1 MRSFFLLCFVLM
13 MAQVGW
19 AADHNSYSGGL
30 IYVFTP
36 QNNNWLS
43 DYVVNSSGE
52 EVRLLGDGYYERE
65 IAISGSFNSNPTWTY
80 RENDGS
86 KEFYVSV
93 TTPQTLSIMN
103 LFQGDWVKIFY
114 WSGSSKQPEMKSSNT
129 SVAKGSKVASGD
141 PNNGGQGLVTMNS
154 TGSMDF
160 SIPNGMFITKIEVY
174 HANTNNRIAFSTDGQ
189 ESGGYYLC
197 RLSSRQFNEPTL
209 SVYPSNATVTYT
221 VETYDQMNG
230 TKLNDVYHE
239 VAMMNTEGNKK
250 GDVLFKNLGWCKVT
264 ATANGQSASY
274 WVECWDN
281 EAHGELQADGMTYKL
296 VKVEDGNGDLLP
308 NDQQGG
314 VLKERVVTAVPGIEM
329 KFGIPAHDLYDYQND
344 GTGLPGGTT
353 GTWAQQHDNTDN
365 HFQPNTTVVYR
376 QVVDGTD
383 HMVSFTNNDFG
394 WWDRYPY
401 NDHTWPH
408 QGTFYQF
415 KASAKGKLYVGGYKS
430 KPSGEVYIVN
440 LIKVN
445 DRNYFIQKT
454 DPVGFYEKF
463 VIEMQPGDIYM
474 MHGQANNE
482 NGASEWAPFLLE
494 WFRFEPD
501 MKLSAEWGVAAN
513 SGYEITNGGS
523 VTARETVTEASGATC
538 TVVECKGNIQSA
550 SASIDGSGHI
560 VFSNIQ
566 FTSTAKDQMGGS
578 MKVDIAVGTSHLY
591 YYFTIPYGQHVWDFR
606 KAGEQSQEHGD
617 YSYSE
622 SGLISMMNDNTE
634 DWTRVYKVHR
644 RENGKWIE
652 LKDAIMAARSAI
664 AGNNAFYMDNT
675 TGLAFTTNSISSFG
689 AGETSNNASGYS
701 SMTQDEQYYLNYE
714 TTAGGS
720 LLWMQGTS
728 SIYFP
733 GVKAGQ
739 YIKIYTYRHSDGKG
753 ETFKAKNLVDLDNVP
768 YNYDNTFIMRGM
780 WDERYPA
787 YTGDIIKGGAIFRVP
802 SDYVQTNDKDAI
814 PMLTLADDGWVKIY
828 KIEIMDE
835 FEPDL
840 VMTEDV
846 STLPVDYD
854 GVYGSVVI
862 RNKQQV
868 IKSFYATTGQTH
880 CQHVNTCDYEVIP
893 DDGVQVSVERK
904 IKNSKE
910 DGSGVDYNQLFLRF
924 VKGTGLVKV
933 IQRERANANGTNA
946 TTAVPSSALGYVI
959 DKNEYYIAV
968 GELDSKT
975 YPFTWD
981 FTDYNMYQGSS
992 TSKTALGSTTAD
1004 KYGNWNA
1011 MENEGEFGQKH
1022 MIEHTFGEGSVEQVA
1037 TTNKQLFA
1045 QGSQLTAGTTPV
1057 LESEGLGFSRP
1068 KAAQKE
1074 YQYVATVN
1082 GTFGVQTRMYDAY
1095 DLEDNGFQ
1103 FTGQKLVGAGTI
1115 IVPDVAK
1122 DMYVFVKGT
1131 APSGVS
1137 RASKDESLSPAAG
1150 VSAYKVTS
1158 DGDVVLSFNTNA
1170 EIEMI
1175 GVTDIT
1181 KSINELGYAT
1191 ESRNHAID
1199 HTYTGKFTKNDVD
1212 AYGITLYG
1220 SGESVY
1226 VYKGYPEVHKS
1237 ETEVTVVPENTGVVL
1252 YKDGASEKCNVP
1264 LFYPACN
1271 ILPTESDEA
1280 ILADNW
1286 MAPNVESLQHIS
1298 EVENRNGTE
1307 CTKFVMTRKYYIY
1320 NKSSQSS
1327 SSQQTSQ
1334 VEAFYR
1340 WKIENDAT
1348 YDTMGANKAYL
1359 LVPNSAMPLALWNGG
1374 DGTGTA
1380 GKAKNTIFI
1389 DLEEIDEEEEE
1400 GVVTGVEEIENV
1412 TNSEVWYTLEGIR
1425 LNERPYSSGIY
1436 LRNGKK
1442 VYIK

>member
-1 MRSFFLLCFVLM
+1 MKRLFCLRGLFLWSFILM
-13 MAQVGW
+13 MAQVSW
-19 AADHNSYSGGL
+19 AGDHNGNTVTYNVNGHGNGN
-30 IYVFTP
+30 P
-36 QNNNWLS
+36 WLS
-43 DYVVNSSGE
+43 DALINSSGD
-52 EVRLLGDGYYERE
+52 EVRVIGDNYYERQ
-65 IAISGSFNSNPTWTY
+65 IAISGSFNGGDWAY
-80 RENDGS
+80 RSDKTDIRPSEH
-86 KEFYVSV
+86 
-93 TTPQTLSIMN
+93 TQTLSILN
-103 LFQGDWVKIFY
+103 LFQGDKVILHY
-114 WSGSSKQPEMKSSNT
+114 WGNGASATMKSNNT
-129 SVAKGSKVASGD
+129 NFSVGSTVSG
-141 PNNGGQGLVTMNS
+141 NGSTQVTMNS
-154 TGSMDF
+154 NGSMDF
-160 SIPNGMFITKIEVY
+160 SINTKTFITKIQVIY
-174 HANTNNRIAFSTDGQ
+174 NNTSNRIAFSTTGQ

-230 TKLNDVYHE
+230 TKLNDVDHE
-239 VAMMNTEGNKK
+239 VAMMNTADNKK

-308 NDQQGG
+308 DDQQGG

-329 KFGIPAHDLYDYQND
+329 KFGIPAHDLYDYQKD
-344 GTGLPGGTT
+344 VTGLPGGTT

-376 QVVDGTD
+376 QVVDGTE

-430 KPSGEVYIVN
+430 QPSGEVYIVN
-440 LIKVN
+440 LDNVN
-445 DRNYFIQKT
+445 DRSYFVQKT

-523 VTARETVTEASGATC
+523 VTSRETVTGASGATC
-538 TVVECKGNIQSA
+538 TVECKGNIQSA

-606 KAGEQSQEHGD
+606 KAGDQSQEHGD

-689 AGETSNNASGYS
+689 TGETSNNASGFS

-720 LLWMQGTS
+720 LLWMKGTS

-739 YIKIYTYRHSDGKG
+739 YIKIYTYRHADGRG
-753 ETFKAKNLVDLDNVP
+753 ETFKAKNLVDLDNVA

-835 FEPDL
+835 FKPDL

-1004 KYGNWNA
+1004 KYGNWNVL
-1011 MENEGEFGQKH
+1011 ENEGEFGQKH

-1137 RASKDESLSPAAG
+1137 RASKDTSLSPAG
-1150 VSAYKVTS
+1150 DVSAYKVTS
-1158 DGDVVLSFNTNA
+1158 DGDVVLSFANGS

-1175 GVTDIT
+1175 GVTNIQ
-1181 KSINELGYAT
+1181 KSVNKLGFAT

-1199 HTYTGKFTKNDVD
+1199 HTYTGKFTSNDVN
-1212 AYGITLYG
+1212 AYIITEDNYNY
-1220 SGESVY
+1220 EN
-1226 VYKGYPEVHKS
+1226 YKGAKISLGEPVD
-1237 ETEVTVVPENTGVVL
+1237 VIPENTGVVL
-1252 YKDGASEKCNVP
+1252 YKAGTTEQTTAP
-1264 LFYPACN
+1264 LFYPAVNAVNSSVDGNMMVACVESQTVEPIN
-1271 ILPTESDEA
+1271 GDYTTFIMSMFKGTYNKTSGQSTEPTEQNYEGFYPIQKA
-1280 ILADNW
+1280 
-1286 MAPNVESLQHIS
+1286 
-1298 EVENRNGTE
+1298 GT
-1307 CTKFVMTRKYYIY
+1307 I
-1320 NKSSQSS
+1320 
-1327 SSQQTSQ
+1327 
-1334 VEAFYR
+1334 
-1340 WKIENDAT
+1340 
-1348 YDTMGANKAYL
+1348 GANKAYL
-1359 LVPNSAMPLALWNGG
+1359 QILTSSIPKALWDGGNGQG
-1374 DGTGTA
+1374 NANQAKGYILIDVDYEGYGETTAIDRVSVEDENATGT
-1380 GKAKNTIFI
+1380 N
-1389 DLEEIDEEEEE
+1389 E
-1400 GVVTGVEEIENV
+1400 GVYYNLSGQKLQGTP
-1412 TNSEVWYTLEGIR
+1412 TAK
-1425 LNERPYSSGIY
+1425 GIY
-1436 LRNGKK
+1436 VKNGKK
-1442 VYIK
+1442 VYVK

>member
-1 MRSFFLLCFVLM
+1 M
-13 MAQVGW
+13 MAQVGM
-19 AADHNSYSGGL
+19 AADHINYNGGQ

-36 QNNNWLS
+36 QSNNWLS
-43 DYVVNSSGE
+43 DYVVNSSGD

-80 RENDGS
+80 RENNGS

-160 SIPNGMFITKIEVY
+160 SIPNGMFITKIEVF

-189 ESGGYYLC
+189 ESDGYYLC
-197 RLSSRQFNEPTL
+197 RLSSRSFLEPTL

-239 VAMMNTEGNKK
+239 VAMMNTEENKK

-308 NDQQGG
+308 DDQQGG

-344 GTGLPGGTT
+344 VTGLPDGTT

-376 QVVDGTD
+376 QVVDGTE

-430 KPSGEVYIVN
+430 QPSGEVYIVN
-440 LIKVN
+440 LDNVN
-445 DRNYFIQKT
+445 DRSYFVQKT

-523 VTARETVTEASGATC
+523 VTSRETVTGASGATC
-538 TVVECKGNIQSA
+538 TVECKGNIQSA

-578 MKVDIAVGTSHLY
+578 LKVDIAVGTSHLY

-622 SGLISMMNDNTE
+622 SELISMMNDNTE

-720 LLWMQGTS
+720 LLWMKGTS

-739 YIKIYTYRHSDGKG
+739 YIKIYTYRHADGRG
-753 ETFKAKNLVDLDNVP
+753 ETFKAKNLVDLDNVA

-835 FEPDL
+835 FKPDL

-933 IQRERANANGTNA
+933 IQRERASANGTNA
-946 TTAVPSSALGYVI
+946 TTDVPSADLGYVI

-968 GELDSKT
+968 GELDSKA

-981 FTDYNMYQGSS
+981 FTDYNMYKGSS
-992 TSKTALGSTTAD
+992 TSKTALGSTTANE
-1004 KYGNWNA
+1004 YGNWNA
-1011 MENEGEFGQKH
+1011 MQSEGEFGQKH
-1022 MIEHTFGEGSVEQVA
+1022 LVEQTFGEGSVEQVA

-1045 QGSQLTAGTTPV
+1045 QGSQLTAGTTPI

-1068 KAAQKE
+1068 KADQKE

-1082 GTFGVQTRMYDAY
+1082 GTFGIQTKMYDAY

-1137 RASKDESLSPAAG
+1137 KATKDTSLSPAGG

-1158 DGDVVLSFNTNA
+1158 DGDVVLSFANGS

-1175 GVTDIT
+1175 GVTNIQ
-1181 KSINELGYAT
+1181 KSVNKLGFAT

-1199 HTYTGKFTKNDVD
+1199 HTYTGKFTSNDVN
-1212 AYGITLYG
+1212 AYIITEDNYNY
-1220 SGESVY
+1220 EN
-1226 VYKGYPEVHKS
+1226 YKGAKISLGEPVD
-1237 ETEVTVVPENTGVVL
+1237 VIPENTGVVL
-1252 YKDGASEKCNVP
+1252 YKAGTTEQTTAP
-1264 LFYPACN
+1264 LFYPAVNAVNSSVDGNMMVACVESQTVEPTN
-1271 ILPTESDEA
+1271 GKYTTFIMSMFKGTYNKTSGQSTEPTEQNYEGFYPIQKA
-1280 ILADNW
+1280 
-1286 MAPNVESLQHIS
+1286 
-1298 EVENRNGTE
+1298 GT
-1307 CTKFVMTRKYYIY
+1307 I
-1320 NKSSQSS
+1320 
-1327 SSQQTSQ
+1327 
-1334 VEAFYR
+1334 
-1340 WKIENDAT
+1340 
-1348 YDTMGANKAYL
+1348 GANKAYL
-1359 LVPNSAMPLALWNGG
+1359 QILTSSIPKALWDGGNGQG
-1374 DGTGTA
+1374 NANQAKGYILIDVDYEGYGETTAIDRVSVEDENATGT
-1380 GKAKNTIFI
+1380 N
-1389 DLEEIDEEEEE
+1389 E
-1400 GVVTGVEEIENV
+1400 GVYYNLSGQKLQGTPTVK
-1412 TNSEVWYTLEGIR
+1412 
-1425 LNERPYSSGIY
+1425 GIY
-1436 LRNGKK
+1436 VKNGKK
-1442 VYIK
+1442 VYVK

>member
-1 MRSFFLLCFVLM
+1 MKRIFTWRSFFLWCFVLM

-80 RENDGS
+80 RENNGS

-239 VAMMNTEGNKK
+239 VAMMNTEENKK

-281 EAHGELQADGMTYKL
+281 EAHGELQADGITYKL
-296 VKVEDGNGDLLP
+296 VKVKDGDGNLLP
-308 NDQQGG
+308 DDQQGG
-314 VLKERVVTAVPGIEM
+314 VLKERTVTAVPGITM
-329 KFGIPAHDLYDYQND
+329 MFGIPND
-344 GTGLPGGTT
+344 
-353 GTWAQQHDNTDN
+353 NSE
-365 HFQPNTTVVYR
+365 PNTTVAYLR
-376 QVVDGTD
+376 EG
-383 HMVSFTNNDFG
+383 HMVSYTCANDG
-394 WWDRYPY
+394 WWDRYPHD
-401 NDHTWPH
+401 NSSWPT
-408 QGTFYQF
+408 QGTFYRF
-415 KASAKGKLYVGGYKS
+415 EASAKGKLYFGGFKDETNGKS
-430 KPSGEVYIVN
+430 GKVYLVRISDGFPQTEVFTAGQNGYLTSMDNGSNDVKNGISMEPGYIYYLQGE
-440 LIKVN
+440 
-445 DRNYFIQKT
+445 
-454 DPVGFYEKF
+454 
-463 VIEMQPGDIYM
+463 
-474 MHGQANNE
+474 ANNGE
-482 NGASEWAPFLLE
+482 GKWSPFLLE
-494 WFRFEPD
+494 WFKYETD
-501 MKLSAEWGVAAN
+501 VKLSAEWGVAAN
-513 SGYEITNGGS
+513 TGYDIRNGGS
-523 VTARETVTEASGATC
+523 VTSRETITGASNATC
-538 TVVECKGNIQSA
+538 TVTCKGNIQSA
-550 SASIDGSGHI
+550 TASIDGSGHI

-622 SGLISMMNDNTE
+622 SELISMMNDNTE

-701 SMTQDEQYYLNYE
+701 GMTQDEQYYLNYE

-720 LLWMQGTS
+720 LLWMKGTS

-739 YIKIYTYRHSDGKG
+739 YIKIYTYRHADGKG
-753 ETFKAKNLVDLDNVP
+753 ETFKAKNLVDLDNVA

-814 PMLTLADDGWVKIY
+814 PMLTMADDGWVKIY

-968 GELDSKT
+968 GELDRKT

-992 TSKTALGSTTAD
+992 TSKTALGSTTANE
-1004 KYGNWNA
+1004 YGNWNA
-1011 MENEGEFGQKH
+1011 MQSEGEFGQKH
-1022 MIEHTFGEGSVEQVA
+1022 LVEQTFGEGSVEQVA

-1271 ILPTESDEA
+1271 IVPTESDEA

-1374 DGTGTA
+1374 DGKGTA

-1389 DLEEIDEEEEE
+1389 DLEEIDDDEEE

>member
-1 MRSFFLLCFVLM
+1 M
-13 MAQVGW
+13 MAQVSW
-19 AADHNSYSGGL
+19 AGDHNGNTVTYNVNGHGNGN
-30 IYVFTP
+30 P
-36 QNNNWLS
+36 WLS
-43 DYVVNSSGE
+43 DALINSSGD
-52 EVRLLGDGYYERE
+52 EVRVIGDNYYERQ
-65 IAISGSFNSNPTWTY
+65 IAISGSFNGGDWAY
-80 RENDGS
+80 RSDKTDIRPSEH
-86 KEFYVSV
+86 
-93 TTPQTLSIMN
+93 TQTLSILN
-103 LFQGDWVKIFY
+103 LFQGDKVILHY
-114 WSGSSKQPEMKSSNT
+114 WGNGASATMKSNNT
-129 SVAKGSKVASGD
+129 NFSVGSTVSG
-141 PNNGGQGLVTMNS
+141 NGSTQVTMNS
-154 TGSMDF
+154 NGSMDF
-160 SIPNGMFITKIEVY
+160 SINTKTFITKIQVIY
-174 HANTNNRIAFSTDGQ
+174 NNTSNRIAFSTTGQ

-230 TKLNDVYHE
+230 TKLNDVDHE
-239 VAMMNTEGNKK
+239 VAMMNTADNKK

-308 NDQQGG
+308 DDQQGG

-329 KFGIPAHDLYDYQND
+329 KFGIPAHDLYDYQKD
-344 GTGLPGGTT
+344 VTGLPGGTT

-376 QVVDGTD
+376 QVVDGTE

-430 KPSGEVYIVN
+430 QPSGEVYIVN
-440 LIKVN
+440 LDNVN
-445 DRNYFIQKT
+445 DRSYFVQKT

-523 VTARETVTEASGATC
+523 VTSRETVTGASGATC
-538 TVVECKGNIQSA
+538 TVECKGNIQSA

-606 KAGEQSQEHGD
+606 KAGDQSQEHGD

-689 AGETSNNASGYS
+689 TGETSNNASGFS

-720 LLWMQGTS
+720 LLWMKGTS

-739 YIKIYTYRHSDGKG
+739 YIKIYTYRHADGRG
-753 ETFKAKNLVDLDNVP
+753 ETFKAKNLVDLDNVA

-835 FEPDL
+835 FKPDL

-1004 KYGNWNA
+1004 KYGNWNVL
-1011 MENEGEFGQKH
+1011 ENEGEFGQKH

-1137 RASKDESLSPAAG
+1137 RASKDTSLSPAG
-1150 VSAYKVTS
+1150 DVSAYKVTS
-1158 DGDVVLSFNTNA
+1158 DGDVVLSFANGS

-1175 GVTDIT
+1175 GVTNIQ
-1181 KSINELGYAT
+1181 KSVNKLGFAT

-1199 HTYTGKFTKNDVD
+1199 HTYTGKFTSNDVN
-1212 AYGITLYG
+1212 AYIITEDNYNY
-1220 SGESVY
+1220 EN
-1226 VYKGYPEVHKS
+1226 YKGAKISLGEPVD
-1237 ETEVTVVPENTGVVL
+1237 VIPENTGVVL
-1252 YKDGASEKCNVP
+1252 YKAGTTEQTTAP
-1264 LFYPACN
+1264 LFYPAVNAVNSSVDGNMMVACVESQTVEPIN
-1271 ILPTESDEA
+1271 GDYTTFIMSMFKGTYNKTSGQSTEPTEQNYEGFYPIQKA
-1280 ILADNW
+1280 
-1286 MAPNVESLQHIS
+1286 
-1298 EVENRNGTE
+1298 GT
-1307 CTKFVMTRKYYIY
+1307 I
-1320 NKSSQSS
+1320 
-1327 SSQQTSQ
+1327 
-1334 VEAFYR
+1334 
-1340 WKIENDAT
+1340 
-1348 YDTMGANKAYL
+1348 GANKAYL
-1359 LVPNSAMPLALWNGG
+1359 QILTSSIPKALWDGGNGQG
-1374 DGTGTA
+1374 NANQAKGYILIDVDYEGYGETTAIDRVSVEDENATGT
-1380 GKAKNTIFI
+1380 N
-1389 DLEEIDEEEEE
+1389 E
-1400 GVVTGVEEIENV
+1400 GVYYNLSGQKLQGTP
-1412 TNSEVWYTLEGIR
+1412 TAK
-1425 LNERPYSSGIY
+1425 GIY
-1436 LRNGKK
+1436 VKNGKK
-1442 VYIK
+1442 VYVK

>member
-1 MRSFFLLCFVLM
+1 M
-13 MAQVGW
+13 MAQVGL

-80 RENDGS
+80 RENNGS

-160 SIPNGMFITKIEVY
+160 SIPNGMFITKIEVF

-189 ESGGYYLC
+189 ESDGYYLC

-239 VAMMNTEGNKK
+239 VAMMNSADNKK

-308 NDQQGG
+308 DDQQGG

-344 GTGLPGGTT
+344 VTGLPGGTT

-376 QVVDGTD
+376 QVVDGTE

-430 KPSGEVYIVN
+430 QPSGEVYIVN
-440 LIKVN
+440 LDNVN
-445 DRNYFIQKT
+445 DRSYFVQKT

-523 VTARETVTEASGATC
+523 VTSRETVTGASGATC
-538 TVVECKGNIQSA
+538 TVECKGNIQSA

-689 AGETSNNASGYS
+689 TGETSNNASGFS

-720 LLWMQGTS
+720 LLWMKGTS

-733 GVKAGQ
+733 GVNAGQ
-739 YIKIYTYRHSDGKG
+739 YIKIYTYRHADGRG
-753 ETFKAKNLVDLDNVP
+753 ETFKAKNLVDLDNVA

-835 FEPDL
+835 FKPDL

-1004 KYGNWNA
+1004 KYGNWNVL
-1011 MENEGEFGQKH
+1011 ENEGEFGQKH

-1103 FTGQKLVGAGTI
+1103 FTGHKLVGAGTI

-1137 RASKDESLSPAAG
+1137 RATKDTSLSPASD

-1158 DGDVVLSFNTNA
+1158 DGDVVLSFANGS

-1175 GVTDIT
+1175 GVTNIQ
-1181 KSINELGYAT
+1181 KSVNKLGFAT

-1199 HTYTGKFTKNDVD
+1199 HTYTGKFTSNDVN
-1212 AYGITLYG
+1212 AYIITEDNYNY
-1220 SGESVY
+1220 EN
-1226 VYKGYPEVHKS
+1226 YKGAKISLGEPVD
-1237 ETEVTVVPENTGVVL
+1237 VIPENTGVVL
-1252 YKDGASEKCNVP
+1252 YKAGTTEQTTAP
-1264 LFYPACN
+1264 LFYPAVNAVNSSVDGNMMVACVESQTVEPTN
-1271 ILPTESDEA
+1271 GDYTTFIMSMFKGTYNKTSGQSTEPTEQNYEGFYPIQKA
-1280 ILADNW
+1280 
-1286 MAPNVESLQHIS
+1286 
-1298 EVENRNGTE
+1298 GT
-1307 CTKFVMTRKYYIY
+1307 I
-1320 NKSSQSS
+1320 
-1327 SSQQTSQ
+1327 
-1334 VEAFYR
+1334 
-1340 WKIENDAT
+1340 
-1348 YDTMGANKAYL
+1348 GANKAYL
-1359 LVPNSAMPLALWNGG
+1359 QILASSIPKALWDGGNGQG
-1374 DGTGTA
+1374 NANQAKGYILIDVDYEGYGETTAIDRVSVEDENATGT
-1380 GKAKNTIFI
+1380 N
-1389 DLEEIDEEEEE
+1389 E
-1400 GVVTGVEEIENV
+1400 GVYYNLSGQKLQGTP
-1412 TNSEVWYTLEGIR
+1412 TAK
-1425 LNERPYSSGIY
+1425 GIY
-1436 LRNGKK
+1436 VKNGKK
-1442 VYIK
+1442 VYVK